1 MEVYSETELLP
12 ISAIQHLYFCERQ
25 CALIHIERLWSE
37 NRLTVE
43 GQLLHERVH
52 DEGDESR
59 SGIRIV
65 RGLHLRSITLGL
77 SGVAD
82 AVEFHANG
90 TETIVYPVEYKR
102 GRPKIS
108 DCDRVQLCAQ
118 SMCLEEMLNC
128 KIETGAIYYGQPR
141 RREEVSL
148 TPILREETIEV
159 SRRLHELIRSRRTPV
174 AEFAKRCKN
183 CSLYD
188 LCLPETARIHKSAQ
202 LYLKEMI
209 DETCVLV

>member
-1 MEVYSETELLP
+1 MTAYSETELLP

-52 DEGDESR
+52 DEGDENR
-59 SGIRIV
+59 PGIRIA
-65 RGLHLRSITLGL
+65 RGLHLRSLALGL

-82 AVEFHANG
+82 AVEFHTNG
-90 TETIVYPVEYKR
+90 SETIIYPVEYKR

-118 SMCLEEMLNC
+118 SMCLEEMLKC
-128 KIETGAIYYGQPR
+128 KIEAGAIYYGQPR
-141 RREEVSL
+141 RREEVIL
-148 TPILREETIEV
+148 TPILRDETINI
-159 SRRLHELIRSRRTPV
+159 STRLHDLIRSRKTPI

-183 CSLYD
+183 CSLYE
-188 LCLPETARIHKSAQ
+188 LCLPETAGFHKSAID
-202 LYLKEMI
+202 YLKEMI
-209 DETCVLV
+209 NEKAA